1 MRVINYGPENQTNLP
16 VSGGGSAIS
25 SGALLKRGATPASDN
40 GMLIPATGSS
50 ATPDIIGILRGP
62 HATADDTLING
73 TVFTTK
79 PVDILVPYRIVRAEY
94 SVASGDLITCT
105 QAVTT
110 TTMTVTSLEDD
121 IDSAFLYVVSGTG
134 AGQLVYL
141 TASASGS
148 CTLKAAF
155 GTSLDTTSKFIKILP
170 RFHQLGSW
178 TSDGTKLSSQAAA
191 GATKIIVIDSFIV
204 RNGHEQQ
211 LNPVVHS
218 GLTGL
223 NSLASLKFEAN
234 IAIRDTIPYS
244 VD

>member
-1 MRVINYGPENQTNLP
+1 MRVINYGPDNQTNLP
-16 VSGGGSAIS
+16 VSGGGSAIAT
-25 SGALLKRGATPASDN
+25 GALLMRGATPGTNN

-62 HATADDTLING
+62 HATAEDTTIGG
-73 TVFTTK
+73 TVFTTR
-79 PVDILVPYRIVRAEY
+79 PVDLVIPARIVRAEY
-94 SVASGDLITCT
+94 SQASGDLITCT
-105 QAVTT
+105 QAVST

-121 IDSAFLYVVSGTG
+121 IDAAFIYVVSGTG
-134 AGQLVYL
+134 AGQTNYL

-170 RFHQLGSW
+170 RFHQLASW

-191 GATKIIVIDSFIV
+191 GGAKVIVIDTFMIKNAFEVQMS
-204 RNGHEQQ
+204 
-211 LNPVVHS
+211 PVSHAA
-218 GLTGL
+218 LTGL
-223 NSLASLKFEAN
+223 SSLASIKFEAN
-234 IAIRDTIPYS
+234 IAIRDTVPYS